1 MVGWVGGLGWWAGLV
16 GRVGGLGWWAG
27 LVGWVG
33 GDQSHSKQVPC
44 IEFLPGKS
52 MKCGG
57 VKLWER

>member
-1 MVGWVGGLGWWAGLV
+1 MVVWIGGQ
-16 GRVGGLGWWAG
+16 GWWAG